1 MASDPLPS
9 VAMALQNK
17 SFQVA
22 STLVIAAIGAGF
34 AFASGAPAPFLVG
47 PALLVALS
55 ALLGLPVQIPVWLRN
70 LCFIIIGLTMGAG
83 VTPEVIE
90 TARQWPFSFVILAIA
105 LLLIILIGKW
115 LLVRKWHYDPMTA
128 LMSVV
133 PGHLSYVL
141 GLSAE
146 TKGDLA
152 TIGVVQSIRL
162 LALTILVPFAVVFI
176 GIDAG
181 VPVGPVVVMPFFAF
195 ALSMA
200 ISLAVGFVLERFKL
214 PAAYLIAGLLWS
226 TGSHITGTIDGTV
239 APNIGTPAFIIM
251 GALIG
256 TRFTGVTIAMLK
268 RAFVAGTSVTLV
280 AFGISAF
287 AAWLVSLFVDVPM
300 SQLLIAF
307 APGGVETMA
316 AMAVSMNADP
326 AFVAAHHVMRLL
338 ILTFLAPIMLSLT
351 RSSSDVSKSKTGN

>member
-1 MASDPLPS
+1 MASDPPPS
-9 VAMALQNK
+9 AALSLQNT
-17 SFQVA
+17 SIQVA
-22 STLVIAAIGAGF
+22 LTLVIAAVGAGI
-34 AFASGAPAPFLVG
+34 AFASGAPAAFLVG
-47 PALLVALS
+47 PALAVALS
-55 ALLGLPVQIPVWLRN
+55 GLAGLPVHIPVWLRN
-70 LCFIIIGLTMGAG
+70 LCFIIIGLSMGAG
-83 VTPEVIE
+83 VTPEVIT
-90 TARQWPFSFVILAIA
+90 TAKQWPFSFVILAVA

-115 LLVRKWHYDPMTA
+115 MLVHKWRYDPMTA
-128 LMSVV
+128 LLSVV

-152 TIGVVQSIRL
+152 TIGIVQSIRL
-162 LALTILVPFAVVFI
+162 LALTILVPFAVIFI

-181 VPVGPVVVMPFFAF
+181 AAEATFVVMPLFAF
-195 ALSMA
+195 VLSMS
-200 ISLAVGFVLERFKL
+200 ISFVVGFVLDRLKL

-239 APNIGTPAFIIM
+239 TPFIGTPAFITM

-256 TRFTGVTIAMLK
+256 TRFSGVTFTMLK
-268 RAFVAGTSVTLV
+268 RAFVAGTCVTLV
-280 AFGISAF
+280 AFGVSAF
-287 AAWLVSLFVDVPM
+287 AAWLVSLFVDAPM

-338 ILTFLAPIMLSLT
+338 ILTFLAPLMLGIA
-351 RSSSDVSKSKTGN
+351 RSSKGATNSNS

>member
-1 MASDPLPS
+1 MASDLPPS
-9 VAMALQNK
+9 AAQLLQYKSIPVAL
-17 SFQVA
+17 
-22 STLVIAAIGAGF
+22 TLVIASIGAGL
-34 AFASGAPAPFLVG
+34 AYASGAPAPFIVG
-47 PALLVALS
+47 PALAVALS
-55 ALLGLPVQIPVWLRN
+55 ALMGLPVLIPVWLRN
-70 LCFIIIGLTMGAG
+70 FCFIIIGLSMGAG
-83 VTPEVIE
+83 VTPEVVSS
-90 TARQWPFSFVILAIA
+90 ARQWPFSFVILAVA
-105 LLLIILIGKW
+105 MLLIILIGKW
-115 LLVRKWHYDPMTA
+115 MLVSKWRYDPMTA
-128 LMSVV
+128 LLAVV

-152 TIGVVQSIRL
+152 TIGIVQSIRL

-176 GIDAG
+176 GIDASATG
-181 VPVGPVVVMPFFAF
+181 GAVAVMPLLAF
-195 ALSMA
+195 VASMA
-200 ISLAVGFVLERFKL
+200 IAFIIGFVLERFKL

-239 APNIGTPAFIIM
+239 TPFVGTPAFIIM

-256 TRFTGVTIAMLK
+256 TRFSGVTIAMLK
-268 RAFVAGTSVTLV
+268 RAFVAGTCVTLV
-280 AFGISAF
+280 AFGLSAL
-287 AAWLVSLFVDVPM
+287 AAWLVSLFIDAPM

-338 ILTFLAPIMLSLT
+338 ILTFLAPLMLGIVRT
-351 RSSSDVSKSKTGN
+351 TSSKASSNT